1 MNRRPAA
8 LTAGWL
14 LTFPSRGGWVGRGG
28 LLCDHPSRLAPRGG
42 ELTRPHCRW
51 ITGTRQS
58 SMYPRSCLG
67 ARLGVG
73 ASKKRRRRQ

>member
-42 ELTRPHCRW
+42 
-51 ITGTRQS
+51 GTNAASLPMDYRNPAEFHVS
-58 SMYPRSCLG
+58 SLLS
-67 ARLGVG
+67 
-73 ASKKRRRRQ
+73 RR